1 MPSAVMIRNTIIW
14 IKEWVKITSLA
25 GARILKLISKRVLCG
40 FAWPF
45 MMLLIKEQA
54 RDALTRGGSCD
65 SVRTIAWRRQIKSS
79 LWI

>member
-14 IKEWVKITSLA
+14 IKEWVKITNLA

-45 MMLLIKEQA
+45 MMLWIKEQA
-54 RDALTRGGSCD
+54 RDALTG
-65 SVRTIAWRRQIKSS
+65 RQEVEAVTALELLREGDK
-79 LWI
+79 LNLV